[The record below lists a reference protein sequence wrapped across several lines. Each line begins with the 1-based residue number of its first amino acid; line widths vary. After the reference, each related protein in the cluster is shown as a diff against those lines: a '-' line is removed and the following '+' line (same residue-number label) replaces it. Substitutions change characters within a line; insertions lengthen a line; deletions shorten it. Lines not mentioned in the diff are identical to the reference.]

1 MAGTSDQ
8 RLDSGIRAKTK
19 DERAVTLSDSE
30 GSLENVAA
38 AADGATRRPRA
49 EVKKSPEPEVMYCV
63 NHPHTETL
71 IRCARCLDPICP
83 KCQVRTPVGIKCKK
97 CASVGRPEVYI
108 ARPQHI
114 LYGLLVGLPLAI
126 IAGAL
131 VARLG
136 FLLVFILSAPVGGLI
151 GETMGRVARK
161 RGRIMQLLAAGC
173 IVVGALLAPVTVLV
187 VIGGIGALGMMT
199 LGSYLVWLG
208 LSSILYVVLASGAAI
223 AALR

>member
-8 RLDSGIRAKTK
+8 RL
-19 DERAVTLSDSE
+19 
-30 GSLENVAA
+30 
-38 AADGATRRPRA
+38 
-49 EVKKSPEPEVMYCV
+49 EPEVIYCV

-97 CASVGRPEVYI
+97 CASVGRPTVYI

-151 GETMGRVARK
+151 GEAMGRVARK
-161 RGRIMQLLAAGC
+161 RGRAMQLLAAGC

-187 VIGGIGALGMMT
+187 VLGGIGALGMMT
-199 LGSYLVWLG
+199 LGGYLVSLG